1 MKRRCEPPLIKYLKS
16 LTKFNAMKIDVA
28 KGIRQAILMFLPL
41 MIGYLVGYFSIGLLI
56 STGTL
61 AHIYVFGGTAKSKL
75 RTVFFTSIVFAI
87 SMMLGT
93 LTVNQPIIFGILLL
107 IVAVVPY
114 YVFSSLNIP
123 GPSSTFFIVA
133 FSLPINLPVAPDE
146 ALTRGIAVFIGGL
159 LATFVVIVVILLSKE
174 SAEVKSI
181 KNDYNIIKQLVYNFD
196 DPKAFSKAS
205 RFAVTA
211 FRNTDN
217 QLITAS
223 SAKSQKSPQFQ
234 RLILLHNIAQGIHSE
249 LLELNEKNVR
259 PLPQDIKLMV
269 DYVIN
274 LVFTQGKTN
283 KTWTQQ
289 VDIDEAYQKLVD
301 NIFKVDAIMNANDA
315 QLEHEVDIRVPIY
328 GHRLVTNLTIDSF
341 VLRNTIRYIVIMAIA
356 IFIALMFDFDKA
368 YWIPLSTHT
377 VLLGS
382 TTLHSFERAGS
393 RGIGTII
400 GVLVLS
406 LILLS
411 TPPVPIAIILLA
423 VAAGVTEMFVGANY
437 SFAVIFITIQ
447 VILLNGLASNH
458 LSILIALPRI
468 IDVIVGIIIAV
479 ILLLVIGR
487 KTASSM
493 LPGSLATVA
502 RNEAVLFHYLFSS
515 NKYSSRER
523 DKTEMLHLSVQLNNM
538 KQIYNSANGEVF
550 SNKMVIQYYYPSIYA
565 LEEISFMLTR
575 ALSNEKRYH
584 IDDETMGEYLLVFEN
599 IAKHFEIGSNINVQ
613 EITTLPQYTHIRT
626 SLMSIQHNCQNARQA
641 IKLSYE

>member
-1 MKRRCEPPLIKYLKS
+1 MIKYLKS

-41 MIGYLVGYFSIGLLI
+41 MIGYLVDYFSIGLLI

-75 RTVFFTSIVFAI
+75 RTVFFTSIVFAL

-107 IVAVVPY
+107 IVAVIPY

-133 FSLPINLPVAPDE
+133 FSLPINLPVDPDE
-146 ALTRGIAVFIGGL
+146 ALIRGVSVFIGGL

-274 LVFTQGKTN
+274 LVYTQGKTN
-283 KTWTQQ
+283 KTWTRQ

-341 VLRNTIRYIVIMAIA
+341 VFRNTIRYIVIMAIA

-411 TPPVPIAIILLA
+411 TPPVPIAILLLA
-423 VAAGVTEMFVGANY
+423 VAAGITEIFVGANY

-479 ILLLVIGR
+479 VSLLIIGR

-493 LPGSLATVA
+493 LPGTLATVA

-523 DKTEMLHLSVQLNNM
+523 DKKEMLHLSVQLNNM

-550 SNKMVIQYYYPSIYA
+550 SNKRVIQYYYPSIYA

-584 IDDETMGEYLLVFEN
+584 INDETMGEYLLVFEN

-613 EITTLPQYTHIRT
+613 EMATLPQYMHIRT

-641 IKLSYE
+641 NKLPHE

>member
-1 MKRRCEPPLIKYLKS
+1 MIKYLKS

-28 KGIRQAILMFLPL
+28 KGIRQGILMFLPL

-75 RTVFFTSIVFAI
+75 RTVFLTSIVFAI
-87 SMMLGT
+87 AMMLGT
-93 LTVNQPIIFGILLL
+93 LTVNQPVIFGILLL

-133 FSLPINLPVAPDE
+133 FSLPINLPVAPEE
-146 ALTRGIAVFIGGL
+146 AVTRGIAVFIGGL
-159 LATFVVIVVILLSKE
+159 LATLVVIIVILLSKE

-196 DPKAFSKAS
+196 DPKAFAKVSQ
-205 RFAVTA
+205 FAVTA

-223 SAKSQKSPQFQ
+223 SAKSQKSPEFQ

-249 LLELNEKNVR
+249 LLELNEENAR
-259 PLPQDIKLMV
+259 PLPKEIRAMA

-274 LVFTQGKTN
+274 LVFTHGQTN

-289 VDIDEAYQKLVD
+289 VDIEETYEKLVD
-301 NIFKVDAIMNANDA
+301 NIFKVDAIMNADEKR
-315 QLEHEVDIRVPIY
+315 LEHEVDISVPIY
-328 GHRLVTNLTIDSF
+328 GHRLVNNLTIDSF
-341 VLRNTIRYIVIMAIA
+341 VFRNTLRYSVIMAIA

-400 GVLVLS
+400 GVLALS

-411 TPPVPIAIILLA
+411 MPPVPVAIILLA
-423 VAAGVTEMFVGANY
+423 VAAGITEIFVGANY

-468 IDVIVGIIIAV
+468 IDVIVGILIAV
-479 ILLLVIGR
+479 VCLLVIGR

-493 LPGSLATVA
+493 LPGTLAKVA

-523 DKTEMLHLSVQLNNM
+523 DKKEMLHLSVQLNNM
-538 KQIYNSANGEVF
+538 KQIYSSANGEVF

-575 ALSNEKRYH
+575 ALSNEQRYH
-584 IDDETMGEYLLVFEN
+584 IDDETMGQYLLVFEN
-599 IAKHFEIGSNINVQ
+599 IAKHFEIGSNINV
-613 EITTLPQYTHIRT
+613 EALTTLPQYMYIRT
-626 SLMSIQHNCQNARQA
+626 SLMSIQSNCKNARQEV
-641 IKLSYE
+641 KLSYA

>member
-1 MKRRCEPPLIKYLKS
+1 
-16 LTKFNAMKIDVA
+16 
-28 KGIRQAILMFLPL
+28 
-41 MIGYLVGYFSIGLLI
+41 
-56 STGTL
+56 
-61 AHIYVFGGTAKSKL
+61 
-75 RTVFFTSIVFAI
+75 
-87 SMMLGT
+87 
-93 LTVNQPIIFGILLL
+93 
-107 IVAVVPY
+107 
-114 YVFSSLNIP
+114 
-123 GPSSTFFIVA
+123 
-133 FSLPINLPVAPDE
+133 
-146 ALTRGIAVFIGGL
+146 
-159 LATFVVIVVILLSKE
+159 
-174 SAEVKSI
+174 
-181 KNDYNIIKQLVYNFD
+181 
-196 DPKAFSKAS
+196 
-205 RFAVTA
+205 VTA

-274 LVFTQGKTN
+274 LVYTQGKTN
-283 KTWTQQ
+283 KTWTRQ

-341 VLRNTIRYIVIMAIA
+341 VFRNTIRYIVIMAIA

-411 TPPVPIAIILLA
+411 TPPVPIAILLLA
-423 VAAGVTEMFVGANY
+423 VAAGITEIFVGANY

-479 ILLLVIGR
+479 VSLLIIGR

-493 LPGSLATVA
+493 LPGTLATVA

-523 DKTEMLHLSVQLNNM
+523 DKKEMLHLSVQLNNM

-550 SNKMVIQYYYPSIYA
+550 SNKRVIQYYYPSIYA

-584 IDDETMGEYLLVFEN
+584 INDETMGEYLLVFEN

-613 EITTLPQYTHIRT
+613 EMATLPQYMHIRT

-641 IKLSYE
+641 NK

>member
-1 MKRRCEPPLIKYLKS
+1 MIKYLKS

-146 ALTRGIAVFIGGL
+146 ALTRGVAVFIGGL

-196 DPKAFSKAS
+196 DQKAFSKAS

>member
-1 MKRRCEPPLIKYLKS
+1 LIKYLKS

-28 KGIRQAILMFLPL
+28 KGIRQGILMFLPL

-75 RTVFFTSIVFAI
+75 RTVFLTSIVFAI
-87 SMMLGT
+87 AMMLGT
-93 LTVNQPIIFGILLL
+93 LTVNQPVIFGILLL

-133 FSLPINLPVAPDE
+133 FSLPINLPVAPEE
-146 ALTRGIAVFIGGL
+146 AVTRGIAVFIGGL
-159 LATFVVIVVILLSKE
+159 LATLVVIIVILLSKE

-196 DPKAFSKAS
+196 DPKAFAKVSQ
-205 RFAVTA
+205 FVVTA

-223 SAKSQKSPQFQ
+223 SAKSQKSPEFQ

-249 LLELNEKNVR
+249 LLELNEENAR
-259 PLPQDIKLMV
+259 PLPKEIRAMA

-274 LVFTQGKTN
+274 LVFTHGQTN

-289 VDIDEAYQKLVD
+289 VDIEETYEKLVD
-301 NIFKVDAIMNANDA
+301 NIFKVDAIMNADEKR
-315 QLEHEVDIRVPIY
+315 LEHEVDIRVPIY
-328 GHRLVTNLTIDSF
+328 GHRLVNNLTIDSF
-341 VLRNTIRYIVIMAIA
+341 VFRNTLRYSVIMAIA

-400 GVLVLS
+400 GVLALS

-411 TPPVPIAIILLA
+411 MPPVPVAIILLA
-423 VAAGVTEMFVGANY
+423 VAAGITEIFVGANY

-468 IDVIVGIIIAV
+468 IDVIVGILIAV
-479 ILLLVIGR
+479 VCLLVIGR

-493 LPGSLATVA
+493 LPGTLAKVA

-523 DKTEMLHLSVQLNNM
+523 DKKEMLHLSVQLNNM
-538 KQIYNSANGEVF
+538 KQIYSSANGEVF

-575 ALSNEKRYH
+575 ALSNEQRYH
-584 IDDETMGEYLLVFEN
+584 IDDETMGQYLLVFEN
-599 IAKHFEIGSNINVQ
+599 IAKHFEIGSNINV
-613 EITTLPQYTHIRT
+613 EELTTLPQYMYIRT
-626 SLMSIQHNCQNARQA
+626 SLMSIQSNCKNARQEV
-641 IKLSYE
+641 KLSYA

>member
-1 MKRRCEPPLIKYLKS
+1 MIKYLKS

-28 KGIRQAILMFLPL
+28 KGIRQGILMFLPL

-75 RTVFFTSIVFAI
+75 RTVFLTSIVFAI
-87 SMMLGT
+87 AMMLGT
-93 LTVNQPIIFGILLL
+93 LTVNQPVIFGILLL

-133 FSLPINLPVAPDE
+133 FSLPINLPVAPEE
-146 ALTRGIAVFIGGL
+146 AVTRGIAVFIGGL
-159 LATFVVIVVILLSKE
+159 LATLVVIIVILLSKE

-196 DPKAFSKAS
+196 DPKAFAKVSQ
-205 RFAVTA
+205 FAVTA

-223 SAKSQKSPQFQ
+223 SAKSQKSPEFQ

-249 LLELNEKNVR
+249 LLELNEKNAR
-259 PLPQDIKLMV
+259 PLPKEIRAMA

-274 LVFTQGKTN
+274 LVFTHGQTN

-289 VDIDEAYQKLVD
+289 VDIEETYEKLVD
-301 NIFKVDAIMNANDA
+301 NIFKVDAIMNADEKR
-315 QLEHEVDIRVPIY
+315 LEHEVDIRVPIY
-328 GHRLVTNLTIDSF
+328 GHRLVNNLTIDSF
-341 VLRNTIRYIVIMAIA
+341 VFRNTLRYSVIMAIA

-400 GVLVLS
+400 GVLALS

-411 TPPVPIAIILLA
+411 MPPVPVAIILLA
-423 VAAGVTEMFVGANY
+423 VAAGITEIFVGANY

-468 IDVIVGIIIAV
+468 IDVIVGILIAV
-479 ILLLVIGR
+479 VCLLVIGR

-493 LPGSLATVA
+493 LPGTLAKVA

-523 DKTEMLHLSVQLNNM
+523 DKKEMLHLSVQLNNM
-538 KQIYNSANGEVF
+538 KQIYSSANGEVF

-575 ALSNEKRYH
+575 ALSNEQRYH
-584 IDDETMGEYLLVFEN
+584 IDDETMGQYLLVFEN
-599 IAKHFEIGSNINVQ
+599 IAKHFEIGSNINV
-613 EITTLPQYTHIRT
+613 EALTTLPQYMYIRT
-626 SLMSIQHNCQNARQA
+626 SLMSIQSNCKNARQEV
-641 IKLSYE
+641 KLSYA

>member
-1 MKRRCEPPLIKYLKS
+1 
-16 LTKFNAMKIDVA
+16 MKIDVA
-28 KGIRQAILMFLPL
+28 KGIRQGILMFLPL

-75 RTVFFTSIVFAI
+75 RTVFLTSIVFAI
-87 SMMLGT
+87 AMMLGT
-93 LTVNQPIIFGILLL
+93 LTVNQPVIFGILLL

-133 FSLPINLPVAPDE
+133 FSLPINLPVAPEE
-146 ALTRGIAVFIGGL
+146 AVTRGIAVFIGGL
-159 LATFVVIVVILLSKE
+159 LATLVVIIVILLSKE

-196 DPKAFSKAS
+196 DPKAFAKVSQ
-205 RFAVTA
+205 FVVTA

-223 SAKSQKSPQFQ
+223 SAKSQKSPEFQ

-249 LLELNEKNVR
+249 LLELNEENAR
-259 PLPQDIKLMV
+259 PLPKEIRAMA

-274 LVFTQGKTN
+274 LVFTHGQTN

-289 VDIDEAYQKLVD
+289 VDIEETYEKLVD
-301 NIFKVDAIMNANDA
+301 NIFKVDAIMNADEKR
-315 QLEHEVDIRVPIY
+315 LEHEVDIRVPIY
-328 GHRLVTNLTIDSF
+328 GHRLVNNLTIDSF
-341 VLRNTIRYIVIMAIA
+341 VFRNTLRYSVIMAIA

-400 GVLVLS
+400 GVLALS

-411 TPPVPIAIILLA
+411 MPPVPVAIILLA
-423 VAAGVTEMFVGANY
+423 VAAGITEIFVGANY

-468 IDVIVGIIIAV
+468 IDVIVGILIAV
-479 ILLLVIGR
+479 VCLLVIGR

-493 LPGSLATVA
+493 LPGTLAKVA

-523 DKTEMLHLSVQLNNM
+523 DKKEMLHLSVQLNNM
-538 KQIYNSANGEVF
+538 KQIYSSANGEVF

-575 ALSNEKRYH
+575 ALSNEQRYH
-584 IDDETMGEYLLVFEN
+584 IDDETMGQYLLVFEN
-599 IAKHFEIGSNINVQ
+599 IAKHFEIGSNINV
-613 EITTLPQYTHIRT
+613 EELTTLPQYMYIRT
-626 SLMSIQHNCQNARQA
+626 SLMSIQSNCKNARQEV
-641 IKLSYE
+641 KLSYA

>member
-1 MKRRCEPPLIKYLKS
+1 LIKYLKS

-28 KGIRQAILMFLPL
+28 KGIRQGILMFLPL

-75 RTVFFTSIVFAI
+75 RTVFLTSIVFAI
-87 SMMLGT
+87 AMMLGT
-93 LTVNQPIIFGILLL
+93 LTVNQPVIFGILLL

-133 FSLPINLPVAPDE
+133 FSLPINLPVAPEE
-146 ALTRGIAVFIGGL
+146 AVTRGIAVFIGGL
-159 LATFVVIVVILLSKE
+159 LATLVVIIVILLSKE

-196 DPKAFSKAS
+196 DPKAFAKVSQ
-205 RFAVTA
+205 FAVTA

-223 SAKSQKSPQFQ
+223 SAKSQKSPEFQ

-249 LLELNEKNVR
+249 LLELNEENAR
-259 PLPQDIKLMV
+259 PLPKEIRAMA

-274 LVFTQGKTN
+274 LVFTHGQTN

-289 VDIDEAYQKLVD
+289 VDIEETYEKLVD
-301 NIFKVDAIMNANDA
+301 NIFKVDAIMNADEKR
-315 QLEHEVDIRVPIY
+315 LEHEVDIRVPIY
-328 GHRLVTNLTIDSF
+328 GHRLVNNLTIDSF
-341 VLRNTIRYIVIMAIA
+341 VFRNTLRYSVIMAIA

-400 GVLVLS
+400 GVLALS

-411 TPPVPIAIILLA
+411 MPPVPVAIILLA
-423 VAAGVTEMFVGANY
+423 VAAGITEIFVGANY

-468 IDVIVGIIIAV
+468 IDVIVGILIAV
-479 ILLLVIGR
+479 VCLLVIGR

-493 LPGSLATVA
+493 LPGTLAKVA

-523 DKTEMLHLSVQLNNM
+523 DKKEMLHLSVQLNNM
-538 KQIYNSANGEVF
+538 KQIYSSANGEVF

-575 ALSNEKRYH
+575 ALSNEQRYH
-584 IDDETMGEYLLVFEN
+584 IDDETMGQYLLVFEN
-599 IAKHFEIGSNINVQ
+599 IAKHFEIGSNINV
-613 EITTLPQYTHIRT
+613 EELTTLPQYMYIRT
-626 SLMSIQHNCQNARQA
+626 SLMSIQSNCKNARQEV
-641 IKLSYE
+641 KLSYA

>member
-1 MKRRCEPPLIKYLKS
+1 LIKYLKS

-28 KGIRQAILMFLPL
+28 KGIRQGILMFLPL

-75 RTVFFTSIVFAI
+75 RTVFLTSIVFAI
-87 SMMLGT
+87 AMMLGT
-93 LTVNQPIIFGILLL
+93 LTVNQPVIFGILLL

-133 FSLPINLPVAPDE
+133 FSLPINLPVAPEE
-146 ALTRGIAVFIGGL
+146 AVTRGIAVFIGGL
-159 LATFVVIVVILLSKE
+159 LATLVVIIVILLSKE

-196 DPKAFSKAS
+196 DPKAFAKVSQ
-205 RFAVTA
+205 FAVTA

-223 SAKSQKSPQFQ
+223 SAKSQKSPEFQ

-249 LLELNEKNVR
+249 LLELNEENAR
-259 PLPQDIKLMV
+259 PLPKEIRAMA

-274 LVFTQGKTN
+274 LVFTHGQTN

-289 VDIDEAYQKLVD
+289 VDIEETYEKLVD
-301 NIFKVDAIMNANDA
+301 NIFKVDAIMNADEKR
-315 QLEHEVDIRVPIY
+315 LEHEVDIRVPIY
-328 GHRLVTNLTIDSF
+328 GHRLVNNLTIDSF
-341 VLRNTIRYIVIMAIA
+341 VFRNTLRYSVIMAIA

-400 GVLVLS
+400 GVLALS

-411 TPPVPIAIILLA
+411 MPPVPVAIILLA
-423 VAAGVTEMFVGANY
+423 VAAGITEIFVGANY

-468 IDVIVGIIIAV
+468 IDVIVGILIAV
-479 ILLLVIGR
+479 VCLLVIGR

-493 LPGSLATVA
+493 LPGTLAKVA

-523 DKTEMLHLSVQLNNM
+523 DKKEMLHLSVQLNNM
-538 KQIYNSANGEVF
+538 KQIYSSANGEVF

-575 ALSNEKRYH
+575 ALSNEQRYH
-584 IDDETMGEYLLVFEN
+584 IDDETMGQYLLVFEN
-599 IAKHFEIGSNINVQ
+599 IAKHFEIGSNINV
-613 EITTLPQYTHIRT
+613 EALTTLPQYMYIRT
-626 SLMSIQHNCQNARQA
+626 SLMSIQSNCKNARQEV
-641 IKLSYE
+641 KLSYA

>member
-1 MKRRCEPPLIKYLKS
+1 MIKYLKS

-28 KGIRQAILMFLPL
+28 KGIRQGILMFLPL

-75 RTVFFTSIVFAI
+75 RTVFLTSIVFAI
-87 SMMLGT
+87 AMMLGT
-93 LTVNQPIIFGILLL
+93 LTVNQPVIFGILLL

-133 FSLPINLPVAPDE
+133 FSLPINLPVAPEE
-146 ALTRGIAVFIGGL
+146 AVTRGIAVFIGGL
-159 LATFVVIVVILLSKE
+159 LATLVVIIVILLSKE

-196 DPKAFSKAS
+196 DPKAFAKVSQ
-205 RFAVTA
+205 FAVTA

-223 SAKSQKSPQFQ
+223 SAKSQKSPEFQ

-249 LLELNEKNVR
+249 LLELNEENAR
-259 PLPQDIKLMV
+259 PLPKEIRAMA

-274 LVFTQGKTN
+274 LVFTHGQTN

-289 VDIDEAYQKLVD
+289 VDIEETYEKLVD
-301 NIFKVDAIMNANDA
+301 NIFKVDAIMNADEKR
-315 QLEHEVDIRVPIY
+315 LEHEVDIRVPIY
-328 GHRLVTNLTIDSF
+328 GHRLVNNLTIDSF
-341 VLRNTIRYIVIMAIA
+341 VFRNTLRYSVIMAIA

-400 GVLVLS
+400 GVLALS

-411 TPPVPIAIILLA
+411 MPPVPVAIILLA
-423 VAAGVTEMFVGANY
+423 VAAGITEIFVGANY

-468 IDVIVGIIIAV
+468 IDVIVGILIAV
-479 ILLLVIGR
+479 VCLLVIGR

-493 LPGSLATVA
+493 LPGTLAKVA

-523 DKTEMLHLSVQLNNM
+523 DKKEMLHLSVQLNNM
-538 KQIYNSANGEVF
+538 KQIYSSANGEVF

-575 ALSNEKRYH
+575 ALSNEQRYH
-584 IDDETMGEYLLVFEN
+584 IDDETMGQYLLVFEN
-599 IAKHFEIGSNINVQ
+599 IAKHFEIGSNINV
-613 EITTLPQYTHIRT
+613 EALTTLPQYMYIRT
-626 SLMSIQHNCQNARQA
+626 SLMSIQSNCKNARQEV
-641 IKLSYE
+641 KLSYA

>member
-1 MKRRCEPPLIKYLKS
+1 MIKYLKS

-28 KGIRQAILMFLPL
+28 KGIRQGILMFLPL

-75 RTVFFTSIVFAI
+75 RTVFLTSIVFAI
-87 SMMLGT
+87 AMMLGT
-93 LTVNQPIIFGILLL
+93 LTVNQPVIFGILLL

-133 FSLPINLPVAPDE
+133 FSLPINLPVAPEE
-146 ALTRGIAVFIGGL
+146 AVTRGIAVFIGGL
-159 LATFVVIVVILLSKE
+159 LATLVVIIVILLSKE

-196 DPKAFSKAS
+196 DPKAFAKVSQ
-205 RFAVTA
+205 FAVTA

-223 SAKSQKSPQFQ
+223 SAKSQKSPEFQ

-249 LLELNEKNVR
+249 LLELNEENAR
-259 PLPQDIKLMV
+259 PLPKEIRAMA

-274 LVFTQGKTN
+274 LVFTHGQTN

-289 VDIDEAYQKLVD
+289 VDIEETYKKLVD
-301 NIFKVDAIMNANDA
+301 NIFKVDAIMNADEKR
-315 QLEHEVDIRVPIY
+315 LEHEVDIRVPIY
-328 GHRLVTNLTIDSF
+328 GHRLVNNLTIDSF
-341 VLRNTIRYIVIMAIA
+341 VFRNTLRYSVIMAIA

-400 GVLVLS
+400 GVLALS

-411 TPPVPIAIILLA
+411 MPPVPVAIILLA
-423 VAAGVTEMFVGANY
+423 VAAGITEIFVGANY

-468 IDVIVGIIIAV
+468 IDVIVGILIAV
-479 ILLLVIGR
+479 VCLLVIGR

-493 LPGSLATVA
+493 LPGTLAKVA

-523 DKTEMLHLSVQLNNM
+523 DKKEMLHLSVQLNNM
-538 KQIYNSANGEVF
+538 KQIYSSANGEVF

-575 ALSNEKRYH
+575 ALSNEQRYH
-584 IDDETMGEYLLVFEN
+584 IDDETMGQYLLVFEN
-599 IAKHFEIGSNINVQ
+599 IAKHFEIGSNINV
-613 EITTLPQYTHIRT
+613 EALTTLPQYMYIRT
-626 SLMSIQHNCQNARQA
+626 SLMSIQSNCKNARQEV
-641 IKLSYE
+641 KLSYA

>member
-1 MKRRCEPPLIKYLKS
+1 MTTLIKYLKS
-16 LTKFNAMKIDVA
+16 LIRFNSMKIDVA
-28 KGIRQAILMFLPL
+28 KGIRQCILMLIPL
-41 MIGYLVGYFSIGLLI
+41 LVGYLTGHFSTGLLI

-61 AHIYVFGGTAKSKL
+61 AHIYVFGGPKRSKL
-75 RTVFFTSIVFAI
+75 RIVLFSSLGLSIAMI
-87 SMMLGT
+87 LGT
-93 LTVNQPIIFGILLL
+93 LTVNQPLIFGVLLL
-107 IVAVVPY
+107 LVTVIPY
-114 YVFSSLNIP
+114 YIFSSLNIP

-133 FSLPINLPVAPDE
+133 FSLPINLPVAPEE
-146 ALTRGIAVFIGGL
+146 ALTRGLAMFVGGL
-159 LATFVVIVVILLSKE
+159 LATLIVIVVILLSKE
-174 SAEVKSI
+174 STEIKAI

-196 DPKAFSKAS
+196 DPKAFAKVSQ
-205 RFAVTA
+205 FAVTA

-223 SAKSQKSPQFQ
+223 SAKSQKSPEFQ

-249 LLELNEKNVR
+249 LLELNEKNAR
-259 PLPQDIKLMV
+259 PLPKEIRAMA

-274 LVFTQGKTN
+274 LVFTHGQTN

-289 VDIDEAYQKLVD
+289 VDIEETYKKLVD
-301 NIFKVDAIMNANDA
+301 NIFKVDAIMNADEKR
-315 QLEHEVDIRVPIY
+315 LEHEVDIRVPIY
-328 GHRLVTNLTIDSF
+328 GHRLVNNLTIDSF
-341 VLRNTIRYIVIMAIA
+341 VFRNTLRYSVIMAIA

-400 GVLVLS
+400 GVLALS

-411 TPPVPIAIILLA
+411 MPPVPVAIILLA
-423 VAAGVTEMFVGANY
+423 VAAGITEIFVGANY

-468 IDVIVGIIIAV
+468 IDVIVGILIAV
-479 ILLLVIGR
+479 VCLLVIGR

-493 LPGSLATVA
+493 LPGTLAKVA

-523 DKTEMLHLSVQLNNM
+523 DKKEMLHLSVQLNNM
-538 KQIYNSANGEVF
+538 KQIYSSANGEVF

-575 ALSNEKRYH
+575 ALSNEQRYH
-584 IDDETMGEYLLVFEN
+584 IDDETMGQYLLVFEN
-599 IAKHFEIGSNINVQ
+599 IAKHFEIGSNINV
-613 EITTLPQYTHIRT
+613 EALTTLPQYMYIRT
-626 SLMSIQHNCQNARQA
+626 SLMSIQSNCKNARQEV
-641 IKLSYE
+641 KLSYA

>member
-1 MKRRCEPPLIKYLKS
+1 MIKYLKS

-28 KGIRQAILMFLPL
+28 KGIRQGILMFLPL

-75 RTVFFTSIVFAI
+75 RTVFLTSIVFAI
-87 SMMLGT
+87 AMMLGT
-93 LTVNQPIIFGILLL
+93 LTVNQPVIFGILLL

-133 FSLPINLPVAPDE
+133 FSLPINLPVAPEE
-146 ALTRGIAVFIGGL
+146 AVTRGIAVFIGGL
-159 LATFVVIVVILLSKE
+159 LATLVVIIVILLSKE

-196 DPKAFSKAS
+196 DPKAFAKVSQ
-205 RFAVTA
+205 FVVTA

-223 SAKSQKSPQFQ
+223 SAKSQKSPEFQ

-249 LLELNEKNVR
+249 LLELNEENAR
-259 PLPQDIKLMV
+259 PLPKEIRAMA

-274 LVFTQGKTN
+274 LVFTHGQTN

-289 VDIDEAYQKLVD
+289 VDIEETYEKLVD
-301 NIFKVDAIMNANDA
+301 NIFKVDAIMNADEKR
-315 QLEHEVDIRVPIY
+315 LEHEVDIRVPIY
-328 GHRLVTNLTIDSF
+328 GHRLVNNLTIDSF
-341 VLRNTIRYIVIMAIA
+341 VFRNTLRYSVIMAIA

-400 GVLVLS
+400 GVLALS

-411 TPPVPIAIILLA
+411 MPPVPVAIILLA
-423 VAAGVTEMFVGANY
+423 VAAGITEIFVGANY

-468 IDVIVGIIIAV
+468 IDVIVGILIAV
-479 ILLLVIGR
+479 VCLLVIGR

-493 LPGSLATVA
+493 LPGTLAKVA

-523 DKTEMLHLSVQLNNM
+523 DKKEMLHLSVQLNNM
-538 KQIYNSANGEVF
+538 KQIYSSANGEVF

-575 ALSNEKRYH
+575 ALSNEQRYH
-584 IDDETMGEYLLVFEN
+584 IDDETMGQYLLVFEN
-599 IAKHFEIGSNINVQ
+599 IAKHFEIGSNINV
-613 EITTLPQYTHIRT
+613 EALTTLPQYMYIRT
-626 SLMSIQHNCQNARQA
+626 SLMSIQSNCKNARQEV
-641 IKLSYE
+641 KLSYA

>member
-1 MKRRCEPPLIKYLKS
+1 
-16 LTKFNAMKIDVA
+16 MKIDVA
-28 KGIRQAILMFLPL
+28 KGIRQGILMFLPL

-75 RTVFFTSIVFAI
+75 RTVFLTSIVFAI
-87 SMMLGT
+87 AMMLGT
-93 LTVNQPIIFGILLL
+93 LTVNQPVIFGILLL

-133 FSLPINLPVAPDE
+133 FSLPINLPVAPEE
-146 ALTRGIAVFIGGL
+146 AVTRGIAVFIGGL
-159 LATFVVIVVILLSKE
+159 LATLVVIIVILLSKE

-196 DPKAFSKAS
+196 DPKAFAKVSQ
-205 RFAVTA
+205 FAVTA

-223 SAKSQKSPQFQ
+223 SAKSQKSPEFQ

-249 LLELNEKNVR
+249 LLELNEENAR
-259 PLPQDIKLMV
+259 PLPKEIRAMA

-274 LVFTQGKTN
+274 LVFTHGQTN

-289 VDIDEAYQKLVD
+289 VDIEETYEKLVD
-301 NIFKVDAIMNANDA
+301 NIFKVDAIMNADEKR
-315 QLEHEVDIRVPIY
+315 LEHEVDIRVPIY
-328 GHRLVTNLTIDSF
+328 GHRLVNNLTIDSF
-341 VLRNTIRYIVIMAIA
+341 VFRNTLRYSVIMAIA

-400 GVLVLS
+400 GVLALS

-411 TPPVPIAIILLA
+411 MPPVPVAIILLA
-423 VAAGVTEMFVGANY
+423 VAAGITEIFVGANY

-468 IDVIVGIIIAV
+468 IDVIVGILIAV
-479 ILLLVIGR
+479 VCLLVIGR

-493 LPGSLATVA
+493 LPGTLAKVA

-523 DKTEMLHLSVQLNNM
+523 DKKEMLHLSVQLNNM
-538 KQIYNSANGEVF
+538 KQIYSSANGEVF

-575 ALSNEKRYH
+575 ALSNEQRYH
-584 IDDETMGEYLLVFEN
+584 IDDETMGQYLLVFEN
-599 IAKHFEIGSNINVQ
+599 IAKHFEIGSNINV
-613 EITTLPQYTHIRT
+613 EALTTLPQYMYIRT
-626 SLMSIQHNCQNARQA
+626 SLMSIQSNCKNARQEV
-641 IKLSYE
+641 KLSYA

>member
-1 MKRRCEPPLIKYLKS
+1 MIKYLKS

-28 KGIRQAILMFLPL
+28 KGIRQGILMFLPL

-75 RTVFFTSIVFAI
+75 RTVFLTSIVFAI
-87 SMMLGT
+87 AMMLGT
-93 LTVNQPIIFGILLL
+93 LTVNQPVIFGILLL

-133 FSLPINLPVAPDE
+133 FSLPINLPVAPEE
-146 ALTRGIAVFIGGL
+146 AVTRGIAVFIGGL
-159 LATFVVIVVILLSKE
+159 LATLVVIIVILLSKE

-196 DPKAFSKAS
+196 DPKAFAKVSQ
-205 RFAVTA
+205 FAVTA

-223 SAKSQKSPQFQ
+223 SAKSQKSPEFQ

-249 LLELNEKNVR
+249 LLELNEENAR
-259 PLPQDIKLMV
+259 PLPKEIRAMA

-274 LVFTQGKTN
+274 LVFTHGQTN

-289 VDIDEAYQKLVD
+289 VDIEETYKKLVD
-301 NIFKVDAIMNANDA
+301 NIFKVDAIMNADEKR
-315 QLEHEVDIRVPIY
+315 LEHEVDIRVPIY
-328 GHRLVTNLTIDSF
+328 GHRLVNNLTIDSF
-341 VLRNTIRYIVIMAIA
+341 VFRNTLRYSVIMAIA

-411 TPPVPIAIILLA
+411 MPPVPVAIILLA
-423 VAAGVTEMFVGANY
+423 VAAGITEIFVGANY

-468 IDVIVGIIIAV
+468 IDVIVGILIAV
-479 ILLLVIGR
+479 VCLLVIGR

-493 LPGSLATVA
+493 LPGTLAKVA

-523 DKTEMLHLSVQLNNM
+523 DKKEMLHLSVQLNNM
-538 KQIYNSANGEVF
+538 KQIYSSANGEVF

-575 ALSNEKRYH
+575 ALSNEQRYH
-584 IDDETMGEYLLVFEN
+584 IDDETMGQYLLVFEN
-599 IAKHFEIGSNINVQ
+599 IAKHFEIGSNINV
-613 EITTLPQYTHIRT
+613 EALTTLPQYMYIRT
-626 SLMSIQHNCQNARQA
+626 SLMSIQSNCKNARQEV
-641 IKLSYE
+641 KLSYA

>member
-1 MKRRCEPPLIKYLKS
+1 MIKYLKS

-28 KGIRQAILMFLPL
+28 KGIRQGILMFLPL

-75 RTVFFTSIVFAI
+75 RTVFLTSIVFAI
-87 SMMLGT
+87 AMMLGT
-93 LTVNQPIIFGILLL
+93 LTVNQPVIFGILLL

-133 FSLPINLPVAPDE
+133 FSLPINLPVAPEE
-146 ALTRGIAVFIGGL
+146 AVTRGIAVFIGGL
-159 LATFVVIVVILLSKE
+159 LATLVVIIVILLSKE

-181 KNDYNIIKQLVYNFD
+181 KNDYNIIKRLVYNFD
-196 DPKAFSKAS
+196 DPKAFAKVSQ
-205 RFAVTA
+205 FAVTA

-223 SAKSQKSPQFQ
+223 SAKSQKSPEFQ

-249 LLELNEKNVR
+249 LLELNEENAR
-259 PLPQDIKLMV
+259 PLPKEIRAMA

-274 LVFTQGKTN
+274 LVFTHGQTN

-289 VDIDEAYQKLVD
+289 VDIEETYEKLVD
-301 NIFKVDAIMNANDA
+301 NIFKVDAIMNADEKR
-315 QLEHEVDIRVPIY
+315 LEHEVDIRVPIY
-328 GHRLVTNLTIDSF
+328 GHRLVNNLTIDSF
-341 VLRNTIRYIVIMAIA
+341 VFRNTLRYSVIMAIA

-400 GVLVLS
+400 GVLALS

-411 TPPVPIAIILLA
+411 MPPVPVAIILLA
-423 VAAGVTEMFVGANY
+423 VAAGITEIFVGANY

-468 IDVIVGIIIAV
+468 IDVIVGILIAV
-479 ILLLVIGR
+479 VCLLVIGR

-493 LPGSLATVA
+493 LPGTLAKVA

-523 DKTEMLHLSVQLNNM
+523 DKKEMLHLSVQLNNM
-538 KQIYNSANGEVF
+538 KQIYSSANGEVF

-575 ALSNEKRYH
+575 ALSNEQRYH
-584 IDDETMGEYLLVFEN
+584 IDDETMGQYLLVFEN
-599 IAKHFEIGSNINVQ
+599 IAKHFEIGSNINV
-613 EITTLPQYTHIRT
+613 EALTTLPQYMYIRT
-626 SLMSIQHNCQNARQA
+626 SLMSIQSNCKNARQEV
-641 IKLSYE
+641 KLSYA

>member
-1 MKRRCEPPLIKYLKS
+1 MIKYLKS

-28 KGIRQAILMFLPL
+28 KGIRQGILMFLPL

-75 RTVFFTSIVFAI
+75 RTVFLTSIVFAI
-87 SMMLGT
+87 AMMLGT
-93 LTVNQPIIFGILLL
+93 LTVNQPVIFGILLL

-133 FSLPINLPVAPDE
+133 FSLPINLPVAPEE
-146 ALTRGIAVFIGGL
+146 AVTRGIAVFIGGL
-159 LATFVVIVVILLSKE
+159 LATLVVIIVILLSKE

-196 DPKAFSKAS
+196 DPKAFAKVSQ
-205 RFAVTA
+205 FVVTA

-223 SAKSQKSPQFQ
+223 SAKSQKSPEFQ

-249 LLELNEKNVR
+249 LLELNEENAR
-259 PLPQDIKLMV
+259 PLPKEIRAMA

-274 LVFTQGKTN
+274 LVFTHGQTN

-289 VDIDEAYQKLVD
+289 VDIEETYEKLVD
-301 NIFKVDAIMNANDA
+301 NIFKVDAIMNADEKR
-315 QLEHEVDIRVPIY
+315 LEHEVDIRVPIY
-328 GHRLVTNLTIDSF
+328 GHRLVNNLTIDSF
-341 VLRNTIRYIVIMAIA
+341 VFRNTLRYSVIMAIA

-400 GVLVLS
+400 GVLALS

-411 TPPVPIAIILLA
+411 MPPVPVAIILLA
-423 VAAGVTEMFVGANY
+423 VAAGITEIFVGANY

-468 IDVIVGIIIAV
+468 IDVIVGILIAV
-479 ILLLVIGR
+479 VCLLVIGR

-493 LPGSLATVA
+493 LPGTLAKVA

-523 DKTEMLHLSVQLNNM
+523 DKKEMLHLSVQLNNM
-538 KQIYNSANGEVF
+538 KQIYSSANGEVF

-575 ALSNEKRYH
+575 ALSNEQRYH
-584 IDDETMGEYLLVFEN
+584 IDDETMGQYLLVFEN
-599 IAKHFEIGSNINVQ
+599 IAKHFEIGSNINI
-613 EITTLPQYTHIRT
+613 EALTTLPQYMYIRT
-626 SLMSIQHNCQNARQA
+626 SLMSIQSNCKNARQEV
-641 IKLSYE
+641 KLSYA

>member
-1 MKRRCEPPLIKYLKS
+1 MIKYLKS

-28 KGIRQAILMFLPL
+28 KGIRQGILMFLPL

-75 RTVFFTSIVFAI
+75 RTVFLTSIVFAI
-87 SMMLGT
+87 AMMLGT
-93 LTVNQPIIFGILLL
+93 LTVNQPVIFGILLL

-133 FSLPINLPVAPDE
+133 FSLPINLPVAPEE
-146 ALTRGIAVFIGGL
+146 AVTRGIAVFIGGL
-159 LATFVVIVVILLSKE
+159 LATLVVIIVILLSKE

-196 DPKAFSKAS
+196 DPKAFAKVSQ
-205 RFAVTA
+205 FAVTA

-223 SAKSQKSPQFQ
+223 SAKSQKSPEFQ

-249 LLELNEKNVR
+249 LLELNEKNAR
-259 PLPQDIKLMV
+259 PLPKEIRAMA

-274 LVFTQGKTN
+274 LVFTHGQTN

-289 VDIDEAYQKLVD
+289 VDIEETYEKLVD
-301 NIFKVDAIMNANDA
+301 NIFKVDAIMNADEKR
-315 QLEHEVDIRVPIY
+315 LEHEVDIRVPIY
-328 GHRLVTNLTIDSF
+328 GHRLVNNLTIDSF
-341 VLRNTIRYIVIMAIA
+341 VFRNTLRYSVIMAIA

-400 GVLVLS
+400 GVLALS

-411 TPPVPIAIILLA
+411 MPPVPVAIILLA
-423 VAAGVTEMFVGANY
+423 VAAGITEIFVGANY

-468 IDVIVGIIIAV
+468 IDVIVGILIAV
-479 ILLLVIGR
+479 VCLLVIGR

-493 LPGSLATVA
+493 LPGTLAKVA

-523 DKTEMLHLSVQLNNM
+523 DKKEMLHLSVQLNNM
-538 KQIYNSANGEVF
+538 KQIYSSANGEVF

-575 ALSNEKRYH
+575 ALSNEQRYH
-584 IDDETMGEYLLVFEN
+584 IDDETMGQYLLVFEN
-599 IAKHFEIGSNINVQ
+599 IAKHFEIGSNINV
-613 EITTLPQYTHIRT
+613 EELTTLPQYMYIRT
-626 SLMSIQHNCQNARQA
+626 SLMSIQSNCKNARQEV
-641 IKLSYE
+641 KLSYA

>member
-1 MKRRCEPPLIKYLKS
+1 MIKYLKS

-28 KGIRQAILMFLPL
+28 KGIRQGILMFLPL

-75 RTVFFTSIVFAI
+75 RTVFLTSIVFAI
-87 SMMLGT
+87 AMMLGT
-93 LTVNQPIIFGILLL
+93 LTVNQPVIFGILLL

-133 FSLPINLPVAPDE
+133 FSLPINLPVAPEE
-146 ALTRGIAVFIGGL
+146 AVTRGIAVFIGGL
-159 LATFVVIVVILLSKE
+159 LATLVVIIVILLSKE

-196 DPKAFSKAS
+196 DPKAFAKVSQ
-205 RFAVTA
+205 FAVTA

-223 SAKSQKSPQFQ
+223 SAKSQKSPEFQ

-249 LLELNEKNVR
+249 LLELNEKNAR
-259 PLPQDIKLMV
+259 PLPKEIRAMA

-274 LVFTQGKTN
+274 LVFTHGQTN

-289 VDIDEAYQKLVD
+289 VDIEETYKKLVD
-301 NIFKVDAIMNANDA
+301 NIFKVDAIMNADEKR
-315 QLEHEVDIRVPIY
+315 LEHEVDIRVPIY
-328 GHRLVTNLTIDSF
+328 GHRLVNNLTIDSF
-341 VLRNTIRYIVIMAIA
+341 VFRNTLRYSVIMAIA

-400 GVLVLS
+400 GVLALS

-411 TPPVPIAIILLA
+411 MPPVPVAIILLA
-423 VAAGVTEMFVGANY
+423 VAAGITEIFVGANY

-468 IDVIVGIIIAV
+468 IDVIVGILIAV
-479 ILLLVIGR
+479 VCLLVIGR

-493 LPGSLATVA
+493 LPGTLAKVA

-523 DKTEMLHLSVQLNNM
+523 DKKEMLHLSVQLNNM
-538 KQIYNSANGEVF
+538 KQIYSSANGEVF

-575 ALSNEKRYH
+575 ALSNEQRYH
-584 IDDETMGEYLLVFEN
+584 IDDETMGQYLLVFEN
-599 IAKHFEIGSNINVQ
+599 IAKHFEIGSNINV
-613 EITTLPQYTHIRT
+613 EELTTLPQYMYIRT
-626 SLMSIQHNCQNARQA
+626 SLMSIQSNCKNARQEV
-641 IKLSYE
+641 KLSYA

>member
-1 MKRRCEPPLIKYLKS
+1 MIKYLKS

-28 KGIRQAILMFLPL
+28 KGIRQGILMFLPL

-75 RTVFFTSIVFAI
+75 RTVFLTSIVFAI
-87 SMMLGT
+87 AMMLGT
-93 LTVNQPIIFGILLL
+93 LTVNQPVIFGILLL

-133 FSLPINLPVAPDE
+133 FSLPINLPVAPEE
-146 ALTRGIAVFIGGL
+146 AVTRGIAVFIGGL
-159 LATFVVIVVILLSKE
+159 LATLVVIIVILLSKE

-196 DPKAFSKAS
+196 DPKAFAKVSQ
-205 RFAVTA
+205 FAVTA

-223 SAKSQKSPQFQ
+223 SAKSQKSPEFQ

-249 LLELNEKNVR
+249 LLELNEKNAR
-259 PLPQDIKLMV
+259 PLPKEIRAMA

-274 LVFTQGKTN
+274 LVFTHGQTN

-289 VDIDEAYQKLVD
+289 VDIEETYKKLVD
-301 NIFKVDAIMNANDA
+301 NIFKVDAIMNADEKR
-315 QLEHEVDIRVPIY
+315 LEHEVDIRVPIY
-328 GHRLVTNLTIDSF
+328 GHRLVNNLTIDSF
-341 VLRNTIRYIVIMAIA
+341 VFRNTLRYSVIMAIA

-400 GVLVLS
+400 GVLALS

-411 TPPVPIAIILLA
+411 MPPVPVAIILLA
-423 VAAGVTEMFVGANY
+423 VAAGITEIFVGANY

-468 IDVIVGIIIAV
+468 IDVIVGILIAV
-479 ILLLVIGR
+479 VCLLVIGR

-493 LPGSLATVA
+493 LPGTLAKVA

-523 DKTEMLHLSVQLNNM
+523 DKKEMLHLSVQLNNM
-538 KQIYNSANGEVF
+538 KQIYSSANGEVF

-575 ALSNEKRYH
+575 ALSNEQRYH
-584 IDDETMGEYLLVFEN
+584 IDDETMGQYLLVFEN
-599 IAKHFEIGSNINVQ
+599 IAKHFEIGSNINV
-613 EITTLPQYTHIRT
+613 EALTTLPQYMYIRT
-626 SLMSIQHNCQNARQA
+626 SLMSIQSNCKNARQEV
-641 IKLSYE
+641 KLSYA

>member
-1 MKRRCEPPLIKYLKS
+1 MIKYLKS

-28 KGIRQAILMFLPL
+28 KGIRQGILMFLPL

-75 RTVFFTSIVFAI
+75 RTVFLTSIVFAI
-87 SMMLGT
+87 AMMLGT
-93 LTVNQPIIFGILLL
+93 LTVNQPVIFGILLL

-133 FSLPINLPVAPDE
+133 FSLPINLPVAPEE
-146 ALTRGIAVFIGGL
+146 AVTRGIAVFIGGL
-159 LATFVVIVVILLSKE
+159 LATLVVIIVILLSKE

-196 DPKAFSKAS
+196 DPKAFAKVSQ
-205 RFAVTA
+205 FAVTA

-223 SAKSQKSPQFQ
+223 SAKSQKSPEFQ

-249 LLELNEKNVR
+249 LLELNEENAR
-259 PLPQDIKLMV
+259 PLPKEIRAMA

-274 LVFTQGKTN
+274 LVFTHGQTN

-289 VDIDEAYQKLVD
+289 VDIEETYEKLVD
-301 NIFKVDAIMNANDA
+301 NIFKVDAIMNADEKR
-315 QLEHEVDIRVPIY
+315 LEHEVDIRVPIY
-328 GHRLVTNLTIDSF
+328 GHRLVNNLTIDSF
-341 VLRNTIRYIVIMAIA
+341 VFRNTLRYSVIMAIA

-400 GVLVLS
+400 GVLALS

-411 TPPVPIAIILLA
+411 MPPAPVAIILLA
-423 VAAGVTEMFVGANY
+423 VAAGITEIFVGANY

-468 IDVIVGIIIAV
+468 IDVIVGILIAV
-479 ILLLVIGR
+479 VCLLVIGR

-493 LPGSLATVA
+493 LPGTLAKVA

-523 DKTEMLHLSVQLNNM
+523 DKKEMLHLSVQLNNM
-538 KQIYNSANGEVF
+538 KQIYSSANGEVF

-575 ALSNEKRYH
+575 ALSNEQRYH
-584 IDDETMGEYLLVFEN
+584 IDDETMGQYLLVFEN
-599 IAKHFEIGSNINVQ
+599 IAKHFEIGSNINV
-613 EITTLPQYTHIRT
+613 EALTTLPQYMYIRT
-626 SLMSIQHNCQNARQA
+626 SLMSIQSNCKNARQEV
-641 IKLSYE
+641 KLSYA

>member
-1 MKRRCEPPLIKYLKS
+1 MIKYLKS

-28 KGIRQAILMFLPL
+28 KGIRQGILMFLPL

-75 RTVFFTSIVFAI
+75 RTVFLTSIVFAI
-87 SMMLGT
+87 AMMLGT
-93 LTVNQPIIFGILLL
+93 LTVNQPVIFGILLL

-133 FSLPINLPVAPDE
+133 FSLPINLPVAPEE
-146 ALTRGIAVFIGGL
+146 AVTRGIAVFIGGL
-159 LATFVVIVVILLSKE
+159 LATLVVIIVILLSKE

-196 DPKAFSKAS
+196 DPKAFAKVSQ
-205 RFAVTA
+205 FVVTA

-223 SAKSQKSPQFQ
+223 SAKSQKSPEFQ

-249 LLELNEKNVR
+249 LLELNEENAR
-259 PLPQDIKLMV
+259 PLPKEIRAMA

-274 LVFTQGKTN
+274 LVFTHGQTN

-289 VDIDEAYQKLVD
+289 VDIEETYEKLVD
-301 NIFKVDAIMNANDA
+301 NIFKVDAIMNADEKR
-315 QLEHEVDIRVPIY
+315 LEHEVDIRVPIY
-328 GHRLVTNLTIDSF
+328 GHRLVNNLTIDSF
-341 VLRNTIRYIVIMAIA
+341 VFRNTLRYSVIMAIA

-400 GVLVLS
+400 GVLALS

-411 TPPVPIAIILLA
+411 MPPVPVAIILLA
-423 VAAGVTEMFVGANY
+423 VAAGITEIFVGANY

-468 IDVIVGIIIAV
+468 IDVIVGILIAV
-479 ILLLVIGR
+479 VCLLVIGR

-493 LPGSLATVA
+493 LPGTLAKVA

-523 DKTEMLHLSVQLNNM
+523 DKKEMLHLSVQLNNM
-538 KQIYNSANGEVF
+538 KQIYSSANGEVF

-575 ALSNEKRYH
+575 ALSNEQRYH
-584 IDDETMGEYLLVFEN
+584 IDDETMGQYLLVFEN
-599 IAKHFEIGSNINVQ
+599 IAKHFEIGSNINV
-613 EITTLPQYTHIRT
+613 EELTTLPQYMYIRT
-626 SLMSIQHNCQNARQA
+626 SLMSIQSNCKNARQEV
-641 IKLSYE
+641 KLSYA

>member
-1 MKRRCEPPLIKYLKS
+1 MIKYLKS

-28 KGIRQAILMFLPL
+28 KGIRQGILMFLPL

-75 RTVFFTSIVFAI
+75 RTVFLTSIVFAI
-87 SMMLGT
+87 AMMLGT
-93 LTVNQPIIFGILLL
+93 LTVNQPVIFGILLL

-133 FSLPINLPVAPDE
+133 FSLPINLPVAPEE
-146 ALTRGIAVFIGGL
+146 AVTRGIAVFIGGL
-159 LATFVVIVVILLSKE
+159 LATLVVIIVILLSKE

-196 DPKAFSKAS
+196 DPKAFAKISQ
-205 RFAVTA
+205 FAVTA

-223 SAKSQKSPQFQ
+223 SAKSQKSPEFQ

-249 LLELNEKNVR
+249 LLELNEENAR
-259 PLPQDIKLMV
+259 PLPKEIRAMA

-274 LVFTQGKTN
+274 LVFTHGQTN

-289 VDIDEAYQKLVD
+289 VDIEETYKKLVD
-301 NIFKVDAIMNANDA
+301 NIFKVDAIMNADEKR
-315 QLEHEVDIRVPIY
+315 LEHEVDIRVPIY
-328 GHRLVTNLTIDSF
+328 GHRLVNNLTIDSF
-341 VLRNTIRYIVIMAIA
+341 VFRNTLRYSVIMAIA

-400 GVLVLS
+400 GVLALS

-411 TPPVPIAIILLA
+411 MPPVPVAIILLA
-423 VAAGVTEMFVGANY
+423 VAAGITEIFVGANY

-468 IDVIVGIIIAV
+468 IDVIVGILIAV
-479 ILLLVIGR
+479 VCLLVIGR

-493 LPGSLATVA
+493 LPGTLAKVA

-523 DKTEMLHLSVQLNNM
+523 DKKEMLHLSVQLNNM
-538 KQIYNSANGEVF
+538 KQIYSSANGEVF

-575 ALSNEKRYH
+575 ALSNEQRYH
-584 IDDETMGEYLLVFEN
+584 IDDETMGQYLLVFEN
-599 IAKHFEIGSNINVQ
+599 IAKHFEIGSNINV
-613 EITTLPQYTHIRT
+613 EALTTLPQYMYIRT
-626 SLMSIQHNCQNARQA
+626 SLMSIQSNCKNARQEV
-641 IKLSYE
+641 KLSYA

>member
-1 MKRRCEPPLIKYLKS
+1 MIKYLKS

-28 KGIRQAILMFLPL
+28 KGIRQGILMFLPL

-75 RTVFFTSIVFAI
+75 RTVFLTSIVFAI
-87 SMMLGT
+87 AMMLGT
-93 LTVNQPIIFGILLL
+93 LTVNQPVIFGILLL

-133 FSLPINLPVAPDE
+133 FSLPINLPVAPEE
-146 ALTRGIAVFIGGL
+146 AVTRGIAVFIGGL
-159 LATFVVIVVILLSKE
+159 LATLVVIIVILLSKE

-196 DPKAFSKAS
+196 DPKAFAKVSQ
-205 RFAVTA
+205 FAVTA

-223 SAKSQKSPQFQ
+223 SAKSQKSPEFQ

-249 LLELNEKNVR
+249 LLELNEENAR
-259 PLPQDIKLMV
+259 PLPKEIRAMA

-274 LVFTQGKTN
+274 LVFTHGQTN

-289 VDIDEAYQKLVD
+289 VDIEETYEKLVD
-301 NIFKVDAIMNANDA
+301 NIFKVDAIMNADEKR
-315 QLEHEVDIRVPIY
+315 LEHEVDIRVPIY
-328 GHRLVTNLTIDSF
+328 GHRLVNNLTIDSF
-341 VLRNTIRYIVIMAIA
+341 VFRNTLRYSVIMAIA

-400 GVLVLS
+400 GVLALS

-411 TPPVPIAIILLA
+411 MPPIPVAIILLA
-423 VAAGVTEMFVGANY
+423 VAAGITEIFVGANY

-468 IDVIVGIIIAV
+468 IDVIVGILIAV
-479 ILLLVIGR
+479 VCLLVIGR

-493 LPGSLATVA
+493 LPGTLAKVA

-523 DKTEMLHLSVQLNNM
+523 DKKEMLHLSVQLNNM
-538 KQIYNSANGEVF
+538 KQIYSSANGEVF

-575 ALSNEKRYH
+575 ALSNEQRYH
-584 IDDETMGEYLLVFEN
+584 IDDETMGQYLLVFEN
-599 IAKHFEIGSNINVQ
+599 IAKHFEIGSNINV
-613 EITTLPQYTHIRT
+613 EELTTLPQYMYIRT
-626 SLMSIQHNCQNARQA
+626 SLMSIQSNCKNARQEV
-641 IKLSYE
+641 KLSYA

>member
-1 MKRRCEPPLIKYLKS
+1 MIKYLKS

-28 KGIRQAILMFLPL
+28 KGIRQGILMFLPL

-75 RTVFFTSIVFAI
+75 RTVFLTSIVFAI
-87 SMMLGT
+87 AMMLGT
-93 LTVNQPIIFGILLL
+93 LTVNQPVIFGILLL

-133 FSLPINLPVAPDE
+133 FSLPINLPVAPEE
-146 ALTRGIAVFIGGL
+146 AVTRGIAVFIGGL
-159 LATFVVIVVILLSKE
+159 LATLVVIIVILLSKE

-196 DPKAFSKAS
+196 DPKAFAKVSQ
-205 RFAVTA
+205 FAVTA

-223 SAKSQKSPQFQ
+223 SAKSQKSPEFQ

-249 LLELNEKNVR
+249 LLELNEENAR
-259 PLPQDIKLMV
+259 PLPKEIRAMA

-274 LVFTQGKTN
+274 LVFTHGQTN

-289 VDIDEAYQKLVD
+289 VDIEETYEKLVD
-301 NIFKVDAIMNANDA
+301 NIFKVDAIMNADEKR
-315 QLEHEVDIRVPIY
+315 LEHEVDIRVPIY
-328 GHRLVTNLTIDSF
+328 GHRLVNNLTIDSF
-341 VLRNTIRYIVIMAIA
+341 VFRNTLRYSVIMAIA

-400 GVLVLS
+400 GVLALS

-411 TPPVPIAIILLA
+411 MPPVPVAIILLA
-423 VAAGVTEMFVGANY
+423 VAAGITEIFVGANY

-468 IDVIVGIIIAV
+468 IDVIVGILIAV
-479 ILLLVIGR
+479 VCLLVIGR

-493 LPGSLATVA
+493 LPGTLAKVA

-523 DKTEMLHLSVQLNNM
+523 DKKEMLHLSVQLNNM
-538 KQIYNSANGEVF
+538 KQIYSSANGEVF

-575 ALSNEKRYH
+575 ALSNEQRYH
-584 IDDETMGEYLLVFEN
+584 IDDETMGQYLLVFEN
-599 IAKHFEIGSNINVQ
+599 IAKHFEIGSNINV
-613 EITTLPQYTHIRT
+613 EELTTLPQYMYIRT
-626 SLMSIQHNCQNARQA
+626 SLMSIQSNCKNARQEV
-641 IKLSYE
+641 KLSYA

>member
-1 MKRRCEPPLIKYLKS
+1 MIKYLKS

-28 KGIRQAILMFLPL
+28 KGIRQGILMFLPL

-75 RTVFFTSIVFAI
+75 RTVFLTSIVFAI
-87 SMMLGT
+87 AMMLGT
-93 LTVNQPIIFGILLL
+93 LTVNQPVIFGILLL

-133 FSLPINLPVAPDE
+133 FSLPINLPVAPEE
-146 ALTRGIAVFIGGL
+146 AVTRGIAVSIGGL
-159 LATFVVIVVILLSKE
+159 LATLVVIIVILLSKE

-196 DPKAFSKAS
+196 DPKAFAKVSQ
-205 RFAVTA
+205 FAVTA

-223 SAKSQKSPQFQ
+223 SAKSQKSPEFQ

-249 LLELNEKNVR
+249 LLELNEENAR
-259 PLPQDIKLMV
+259 PLPKEIRAMA

-274 LVFTQGKTN
+274 LVFTHGQTN

-289 VDIDEAYQKLVD
+289 VDIEETYEKLVD
-301 NIFKVDAIMNANDA
+301 NIFKVDAIMNADEKR
-315 QLEHEVDIRVPIY
+315 LEHEVDIRVPIY
-328 GHRLVTNLTIDSF
+328 GHRLVNNLTIDSF
-341 VLRNTIRYIVIMAIA
+341 VFRNTLRYSVIMAIA

-400 GVLVLS
+400 GVLALS

-411 TPPVPIAIILLA
+411 MPPVPVAIILLA
-423 VAAGVTEMFVGANY
+423 VAAGITEIFVGANY

-468 IDVIVGIIIAV
+468 IDVIVGILIAV
-479 ILLLVIGR
+479 VCLLVIGR

-493 LPGSLATVA
+493 LPGTLAKVA

-523 DKTEMLHLSVQLNNM
+523 DKKEMLHLSVQLNNM
-538 KQIYNSANGEVF
+538 KQIYSSANGEVF

-575 ALSNEKRYH
+575 ALSNEQRYH
-584 IDDETMGEYLLVFEN
+584 IDDETMGQYLLVFEN
-599 IAKHFEIGSNINVQ
+599 IAKHFEIGSNINV
-613 EITTLPQYTHIRT
+613 EALTTLPQYMYIRT
-626 SLMSIQHNCQNARQA
+626 SLMSIQSNCKNARQEV
-641 IKLSYE
+641 KLSYA

>member
-1 MKRRCEPPLIKYLKS
+1 MIKYLKS

-28 KGIRQAILMFLPL
+28 KGIRQGILMFLPL

-75 RTVFFTSIVFAI
+75 RTVFLTSIVFAI
-87 SMMLGT
+87 AMMLGT
-93 LTVNQPIIFGILLL
+93 LTVNQPVIFGILLL

-133 FSLPINLPVAPDE
+133 FSLPINLPVAPEE
-146 ALTRGIAVFIGGL
+146 AVTRGIAVFIGGL
-159 LATFVVIVVILLSKE
+159 LATLVVIIVILLSKE

-196 DPKAFSKAS
+196 DPKAFAKVSQ
-205 RFAVTA
+205 FAVTA

-223 SAKSQKSPQFQ
+223 SAKSQKSPEFQ

-249 LLELNEKNVR
+249 LLELNEKNAR
-259 PLPQDIKLMV
+259 PLPKEIRAMA

-274 LVFTQGKTN
+274 LVFTHGQTN

-289 VDIDEAYQKLVD
+289 VDIEETYKKLVD
-301 NIFKVDAIMNANDA
+301 NIFKVDAIMNADEKR
-315 QLEHEVDIRVPIY
+315 LEHEVDIRVPIY
-328 GHRLVTNLTIDSF
+328 GHRLVNNLTIDSF
-341 VLRNTIRYIVIMAIA
+341 VFRNTLRYSVIMAIA

-400 GVLVLS
+400 GVLALS

-411 TPPVPIAIILLA
+411 MPPVPVAIILLA
-423 VAAGVTEMFVGANY
+423 VAAGITEIFVGANY

-468 IDVIVGIIIAV
+468 IDVIVGILIADV
-479 ILLLVIGR
+479 CLLVIGR

-493 LPGSLATVA
+493 LPGTLAKVA

-523 DKTEMLHLSVQLNNM
+523 DKKEMLHLSVQLNNM
-538 KQIYNSANGEVF
+538 KQIYSSANGEVF

-575 ALSNEKRYH
+575 ALSNEQRYH
-584 IDDETMGEYLLVFEN
+584 IDDETMGQYLLVFEN
-599 IAKHFEIGSNINVQ
+599 IAKHFEIGSNINV
-613 EITTLPQYTHIRT
+613 EALTTLPQYMYIRT
-626 SLMSIQHNCQNARQA
+626 SLMSIQSNCKNARQEV
-641 IKLSYE
+641 KLSYA

>member
-1 MKRRCEPPLIKYLKS
+1 MIKYLKS

-28 KGIRQAILMFLPL
+28 KGIRQGILMFLPL

-75 RTVFFTSIVFAI
+75 RTVFLTSIVFAI
-87 SMMLGT
+87 AMMLGT
-93 LTVNQPIIFGILLL
+93 LTVNQPVIFGILLL

-133 FSLPINLPVAPDE
+133 FSLPINLPVAPEE
-146 ALTRGIAVFIGGL
+146 AVTRGIAVFIGGL
-159 LATFVVIVVILLSKE
+159 LATLVVIIVILLSKE

-196 DPKAFSKAS
+196 DPKAFAKVSQ
-205 RFAVTA
+205 FAVTA

-223 SAKSQKSPQFQ
+223 SAKSQKSPEFQ

-249 LLELNEKNVR
+249 LLELNEENAR
-259 PLPQDIKLMV
+259 PLPKEIRAMA

-274 LVFTQGKTN
+274 LVFTHGQTN

-289 VDIDEAYQKLVD
+289 VDIEETYKKLVD
-301 NIFKVDAIMNANDA
+301 NIFKVDAIMNADEKR
-315 QLEHEVDIRVPIY
+315 LEHEVDIRVPIY
-328 GHRLVTNLTIDSF
+328 GHRLVNNLTIDSF
-341 VLRNTIRYIVIMAIA
+341 VFRNTLRYSVIMAIA

-400 GVLVLS
+400 GVLALS

-411 TPPVPIAIILLA
+411 MPPVPVAIILLA
-423 VAAGVTEMFVGANY
+423 VAAGITEIFVGANY

-468 IDVIVGIIIAV
+468 IDVIVGILIAV
-479 ILLLVIGR
+479 VCLLVIGR

-493 LPGSLATVA
+493 LPGTLAKVA

-523 DKTEMLHLSVQLNNM
+523 DKKEMLHLSVQLNNM
-538 KQIYNSANGEVF
+538 KQIYSSANGEVF

-575 ALSNEKRYH
+575 ALSNEQRYH
-584 IDDETMGEYLLVFEN
+584 IDDETMGQYLLVFEN
-599 IAKHFEIGSNINVQ
+599 IAKHFEIGSNINV
-613 EITTLPQYTHIRT
+613 EELTTLPQYMYIRT
-626 SLMSIQHNCQNARQA
+626 SLMSIQSNCKNARQEV
-641 IKLSYE
+641 KLSYA

>member
-1 MKRRCEPPLIKYLKS
+1 MIKYLKS

-41 MIGYLVGYFSIGLLI
+41 MIGYLVDYFSIGLLI

-75 RTVFFTSIVFAI
+75 RTVFFTSIVFAL

-107 IVAVVPY
+107 IVAVIPY

-146 ALTRGIAVFIGGL
+146 ALIRGVSVFIGGL

-196 DPKAFSKAS
+196 DSKAFSKAS

-274 LVFTQGKTN
+274 LVYTQGKTN
-283 KTWTQQ
+283 KTWTRQ

-341 VLRNTIRYIVIMAIA
+341 VFRNTIRYIVIMAIA

-411 TPPVPIAIILLA
+411 TPPVPIAILLLA
-423 VAAGVTEMFVGANY
+423 VAAGITEIFVGANY

-479 ILLLVIGR
+479 VSLLIIGR

-493 LPGSLATVA
+493 LPGTLATVA

-523 DKTEMLHLSVQLNNM
+523 DKKEMLHLSVQLNNM